1 MNVLKHY
8 TFLKHLQGSKRS
20 VTNDFFQTK
29 IFLKALSYQ
38 LKMFKSILNRSFA
51 FAKKL
56 LHRES
61 LGYQYEH
68 QKLLK
73 EKRRT
78 YAHEP
83 A

>member
-8 TFLKHLQGSKRS
+8 TFLKHLQGSKS
-20 VTNDFFQTK
+20 WVTNDFFK
-29 IFLKALSYQ
+29 PKKALSYQ
-38 LKMFKSILNRSFA
+38 LKMLKSTLNRGLA

-56 LHRES
+56 LHLCWVIS
-61 LGYQYEH
+61 MNG
-68 QKLLK
+68 KSLK
-73 EKRRT
+73 EKRRI